1 MNRLHRE
8 LAPISAD
15 AWAALDEE
23 ASENLKIFLAARRL
37 MDFHGPTGA
46 ACLPTG
52 RIEPVGVGDA
62 GMARVVTTPMFELN
76 SRFTMDRAEIEA
88 LERGAVDVDFDP
100 LREAARHIAAAEDRL
115 VFEGVEGAVTAGI
128 ATATPHQSLDISSDY
143 TQYPHVVAN
152 AVTILRDAG
161 IGGPYGLALGPRCYR
176 GVMETT
182 DQGGFVLDHLRKIIG
197 GGPLV
202 WVPTVNGALVI
213 SMQGGDHHLEAAEDL
228 ALGYRH
234 HDGDTVELFL
244 TETIGFRLD
253 GDDAAVVLRHPD

>member
-8 LAPISAD
+8 LAPISAA

-46 ACLPTG
+46 TCLPTG
-52 RIEPVGVGDA
+52 RIERVGGDDA
-62 GMARVVTTPMFELN
+62 SVARVVTMPMFEVN
-76 SRFTMDRAEIEA
+76 SRFTMARPEIEA

-100 LREAARHIAAAEDRL
+100 LREAARHIAAAEDGL
-115 VFEGVEGAVTAGI
+115 VFQGIDGVSTVGI
-128 ATATPHQSLDISSDY
+128 ATATPHEALDISPDY
-143 TQYPHVVAN
+143 TQYPSVVAN
-152 AVTILRDAG
+152 AVAILRDAG
-161 IGGPYGLALGPRCYR
+161 VGGPYGLALGPRCYR

-182 DQGGFVLDHLRKIIG
+182 DQGGFVLDHLRKIT

-202 WVPTVNGALVI
+202 WAPTVNGALVI
-213 SMQGGDHHLEAAEDL
+213 SMQGGDHHLEASEDL

-234 HDGDTVELFL
+234 HDGDSVELFL